1 MPGAPSSLTYGL
13 VSPQE
18 VDAQKDEYARS
29 LDQQQ
34 QQAREALVQQCDR
47 QREYLRVQAEQQK
60 AIAAGRWD
68 QRFRE
73 QEMAAEQEYQQEL
86 ARVREAARQLKV
98 ALEYQAAALVVEY
111 NARKSQEELN
121 YRIYEAEIREWEEFQ
136 RMSPGQIQNAEERLQ
151 AQLAYAR
158 DRDSASWRRLD
169 ELPELPVDRWVP
181 EGLGAAGANFGG
193 VASGYSVFNQTSFS
207 AIGGPPTHGATVGYA
222 AAHAM
227 ASAALATSNAS
238 PYPLAQPASAA
249 QFGSVRGPHSSAVY

>member
-181 EGLGAAGANFGG
+181 EGFGAAGSNFGG
-193 VASGYSVFNQTSFS
+193 VASGYSAFNE
-207 AIGGPPTHGATVGYA
+207 ANGATAGYA

-249 QFGSVRGPHSSAVY
+249 QFGGARGPHSSAVY